1 MHQIYIASSSCNSY
15 DGWGKTIC
23 TGGKMNRRTLE
34 KIREEEM
41 MLEEPAEEQD
51 EEYINELVEDGE
63 LGADYGGFWLGYRR
77 AS

>member
-1 MHQIYIASSSCNSY
+1 
-15 DGWGKTIC
+15 
-23 TGGKMNRRTLE
+23 MNRRTLE

-41 MLEEPAEEQD
+41 MLEEPEEEQD

-63 LGADYGGFWLGYRR
+63 LSADYGGFWLGYRR